1 MSEYII
7 EIKDYNKFIKNNAIL
22 KNININLEKGK
33 CYGFVGTNGSGKSML
48 FKAICGLIK
57 SNEGY
62 IKVNGKIIGKD
73 VDFPMDVGAL
83 IEYPGFLGNFSGFQN
98 LKYLAAINNKITV
111 KDIERYMI
119 LLDLDPNDK
128 KKVKSYSLGMKQRL
142 GIIQAIMEDPS
153 IIILDEPMNAL
164 DENGVE
170 LVRKI
175 IKDMKSQGKTILL
188 ASHNVMD
195 INLLCDEIFEFNS
208 GVLEKIN
215 NL

>member
-22 KNININLEKGK
+22 KNININLENGK
-33 CYGFVGTNGSGKSML
+33 CYGFVGTNGSGKSMF

-73 VDFPMDVGAL
+73 VDFPKDVGAL

-98 LKYLAAINNKITV
+98 LKYLAAINNKITL

-119 LLDLDPNDK
+119 LLNLDPNDK

-164 DENGVE
+164 DKNGVE

-195 INLLCDEIFEFNS
+195 INLLCDEIFEFNL
-208 GVLEKIN
+208 GALEKIT
-215 NL
+215 

>member
-22 KNININLEKGK
+22 KNININLENGK
-33 CYGFVGTNGSGKSML
+33 CYGFVGTNGSGKSMF

-73 VDFPMDVGAL
+73 VDFPKDVGAL
-83 IEYPGFLGNFSGFQN
+83 IEYPGFLGNFSGLQN
-98 LKYLAAINNKITV
+98 LKYLAAINNKITL

-119 LLDLDPNDK
+119 LLNLDPNDK

-164 DENGVE
+164 DKNGVE

-195 INLLCDEIFEFNS
+195 INLLCDEIFEFNL
-208 GVLEKIN
+208 GALEKIT
-215 NL
+215 

>member
-7 EIKDYNKFIKNNAIL
+7 EIKEYNKFIKNNAIL

-73 VDFPMDVGAL
+73 VDFPSNVGAL
-83 IEYPGFLGNFSGFQN
+83 IEYPGFLGNFSGLQN
-98 LKYLAAINNKITV
+98 LKYLAAINNKITDEEIIKFMV
-111 KDIERYMI
+111 

-128 KKVKSYSLGMKQRL
+128 KKVKNYSLGMKQRL
-142 GIIQAIMEDPS
+142 GIIQAIMENPS
-153 IIILDEPMNAL
+153 IVILDEPMNAL
-164 DENGVE
+164 DKNGID
-170 LVRKI
+170 LVRGI
-175 IKDMKSQGKTILL
+175 IKNMKSQGKTILL
-188 ASHNVMD
+188 ANHNVMD
-195 INLLCDEIFEFNS
+195 INLLCDEIFEFNL

-215 NL
+215 S

>member
-7 EIKDYNKFIKNNAIL
+7 EIKEYNKFIKNNAIL

-73 VDFPMDVGAL
+73 VDFPSNVGAL
-83 IEYPGFLGNFSGFQN
+83 IEYPGFLGNFSGLQN
-98 LKYLAAINNKITV
+98 LKYLAAINNKITDEEIIKFMV
-111 KDIERYMI
+111 

-128 KKVKSYSLGMKQRL
+128 KKVKNYSLGMKQRL
-142 GIIQAIMEDPS
+142 GIIQAIMENPS
-153 IIILDEPMNAL
+153 IVILDEPMNAL
-164 DENGVE
+164 DKNGID
-170 LVRKI
+170 LVRGI
-175 IKDMKSQGKTILL
+175 IKNMKSQGKTILL

-195 INLLCDEIFEFNS
+195 INLLCDEIFEFNL

-215 NL
+215 S

>member
-7 EIKDYNKFIKNNAIL
+7 EIKEYNKFIKNNAIL

-33 CYGFVGTNGSGKSML
+33 CYGFVGTNG
-48 FKAICGLIK
+48 LIK

-73 VDFPMDVGAL
+73 VDFPSNVGAL
-83 IEYPGFLGNFSGFQN
+83 IEYPGFLGNFSGLQN
-98 LKYLAAINNKITV
+98 LKYLAAINNKITDEEIIKFMV
-111 KDIERYMI
+111 

-128 KKVKSYSLGMKQRL
+128 KKVKNYSLGMKQRL
-142 GIIQAIMEDPS
+142 GIIQAIMENPS
-153 IIILDEPMNAL
+153 IVILDEPMNAL
-164 DENGVE
+164 DKNGID
-170 LVRKI
+170 LVRGI
-175 IKDMKSQGKTILL
+175 IKNMKSQGKTILL

-195 INLLCDEIFEFNS
+195 INLLCDEIFEFNL

-215 NL
+215 S

>member
-7 EIKDYNKFIKNNAIL
+7 EIKEYNKFIKNNDKL

-73 VDFPMDVGAL
+73 VDFPSNVGAL
-83 IEYPGFLGNFSGFQN
+83 IEYPGFLGNFSGLQN
-98 LKYLAAINNKITV
+98 LKYLAAINNKITDEEIIKFMV
-111 KDIERYMI
+111 

-128 KKVKSYSLGMKQRL
+128 KKVKNYSLGMKQRL
-142 GIIQAIMEDPS
+142 GIIQAIMENPS
-153 IIILDEPMNAL
+153 IVILDEPMNAL
-164 DENGVE
+164 DKNGID
-170 LVRKI
+170 LVRGI
-175 IKDMKSQGKTILL
+175 IKNMKSQGKTILL

-195 INLLCDEIFEFNS
+195 INLLCDEIFEFNL

-215 NL
+215 S

>member
-7 EIKDYNKFIKNNAIL
+7 EIKEYNKFIKNNAIL

-73 VDFPMDVGAL
+73 VDFPSNVGAL
-83 IEYPGFLGNFSGFQN
+83 IEYPGFLGNFSGLQN
-98 LKYLAAINNKITV
+98 LKYLAAINNKITDEEIIKFMV
-111 KDIERYMI
+111 

-128 KKVKSYSLGMKQRL
+128 KKVKNYSLGMKQRL
-142 GIIQAIMEDPS
+142 GIIQAIMENPS
-153 IIILDEPMNAL
+153 IVILDEPMNAL
-164 DENGVE
+164 DKNGID
-170 LVRKI
+170 LVRGI
-175 IKDMKSQGKTILL
+175 IKNMKSQGKTILL

-195 INLLCDEIFEFNS
+195 INLLCDKIFEFNL

-215 NL
+215 S